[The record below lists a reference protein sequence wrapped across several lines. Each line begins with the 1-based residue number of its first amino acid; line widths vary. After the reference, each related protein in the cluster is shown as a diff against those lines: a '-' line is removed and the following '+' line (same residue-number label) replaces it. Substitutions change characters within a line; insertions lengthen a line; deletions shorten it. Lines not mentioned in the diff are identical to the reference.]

1 MKIVGIMPVKNE
13 GWVLGLAARV
23 ALKWCDELVIGF
35 HDCDDDSMEI
45 AEAMIRDGEDTIH
58 RMMLPS
64 GVWDEMG
71 HRQALLQ
78 KARSRGATRIA
89 IIDADEILTANL
101 LERWENQK
109 ESRIRSMIPQSAG
122 LILQLPGYNL
132 RNHRRAASNI
142 TYVAYHN
149 NGVWGKRWFSLAF
162 QDEQRLSWSGDK
174 FHSREP
180 GGRALHAV
188 QPIAQDAGGIFH
200 LWGASER
207 RLIAKHA
214 LYKMTERVRWPNK
227 PVADIDVMYSWA
239 IKGEAGAYG
248 TPETWTYA
256 PVPVEWWKGYEDLL
270 KYLDLDRTP
279 WQEKACVDL
288 MKEHGPRTFAGLD
301 LFGVV

>member
-1 MKIVGIMPVKNE
+1 MRLIGIMPVKNE
-13 GWVLGLAARV
+13 GWVLGLSARV
-23 ALKWCDELVIGF
+23 ALSWVDELVIGL
-35 HDCDDDSMEI
+35 HDCTDESE
-45 AEAMIRDGEDTIH
+45 TICH
-58 RMMLPS
+58 QIETETDRLFYIDLP
-64 GVWDEMG
+64 GQAWDEMS
-71 HRQALLQ
+71 HRQRLLEA
-78 KARSRGATRIA
+78 ARRRGATHIA
-89 IIDADEILTANL
+89 IIDADEVITANL
-101 LERWENQK
+101 SGGMR
-109 ESRIRSMIPQSAG
+109 RMIPQSAG

-132 RNHRRAASNI
+132 RGGMI
-142 TYVAYHN
+142 GVAPGGWKMQYHN

-162 QDEQRLSWSGDK
+162 QDDPRLSWSGDK

-180 GGRALHAV
+180 GGRSLHAV

-214 LYKMTERVRWPNK
+214 LYKMTERIRWPNK